1 MTSIEYQGPDGPIVF
16 GIHPFGTEFLDV
28 GIFAAIDRLNATED
42 EKAALR
48 FADWGDYGDEIEED
62 ADKAAVER
70 LAVLRAE
77 EAENNGV
84 DAGEMVGRLRRES
97 LAMRFKH

>member
-1 MTSIEYQGPDGPIVF
+1 MERNSTLHTYAEREAEQIRQSTARVAARNEVR
-16 GIHPFGTEFLDV
+16 
-28 GIFAAIDRLNATED
+28 IFAAIDRLDATED

-77 EAENNGV
+77 EEV
-84 DAGEMVGRLRRES
+84 
-97 LAMRFKH
+97 